1 MQLGLRCKIRKPTC
15 PAPNPS
21 KRWLQL
27 LKWYNYMRTR
37 NPAWRAKMVGV
48 KNASLRLKKQKAD
61 GRTGRSP
68 APARP
73 IKLRLPDRHLRR
85 QRYWFLRSLLKGGYV
100 CWERLRGLIFKVV
113 MEVGWYGYVIGAG
126 VKLSGNIS
134 TKSCGGNTRTG
145 KDKSEIIGQTKA
157 MANPIHICR
166 SGAFMWVFGSRSRY
180 RIELQGS

>member
-68 APARP
+68 APARR

-85 QRYWFLRSLLKGGYV
+85 QRYWPLRSLSKGGHV
-100 CWERLRGLIFKVV
+100 CRERLRGLTFKAV
-113 MEVGWYGYVIGAG
+113 MEVGWYGHVTGAG

-145 KDKSEIIGQTKA
+145 NRINVRLLARQRLWPALFMFVEPELSCGCSGQEPGT
-157 MANPIHICR
+157 
-166 SGAFMWVFGSRSRY
+166 G
-180 RIELQGS
+180 